1 MQDLTHIDV
10 GNTDRLSSTTVEAG
24 LINFVKLR
32 KTAEVIKHIQHFQ
45 QTGYNESPV
54 PVIQEYLLNIASK
67 NLTEDQAY
75 NRSLEVE
82 PRQQM

>member
-1 MQDLTHIDV
+1 LTLIDV
-10 GNTDRLSSTTVEAG
+10 GNPDRITSSSVEGG

-45 QTGYNESPV
+45 QTGYNESQV
-54 PVIQEYLLNIASK
+54 PIIQEYLQSIATK
-67 NLTEDQAY
+67 NLFTEDQAY

-82 PRQQM
+82 PRQIV